1 MSSSLKTTADKLCN
15 KVLEKFD
22 AKVIDI
28 FDSWLET
35 WTTYLDQEAEFIAAD
50 LVQYNP
56 GAIISVCLGFNVGSE
71 QGGNRPAVV
80 IGRSSRS
87 SRTLLVVPL
96 GSLSEEDQEKDLRP
110 FECFL
115 GELEDFNRLAR
126 KPAKTRSKAIVNQI
140 RTISKQRIIR
150 PTLQGDQCINI
161 GDVKLKL
168 IEDALI
174 STIKTI
180 K

>member
-56 GAIISVCLGFNVGSE
+56 GDIISVCLGFNVGSE
-71 QGGNRPAVV
+71 QGGNRPAIV
-80 IGRSSRS
+80 IGKNSRS
-87 SRTLLVVPL
+87 NKTILVVPL
-96 GSLSEEDQEKDLRP
+96 GSFDKTNSKHSIAASLLSLTARRVFP
-110 FECFL
+110 SP
-115 GELEDFNRLAR
+115 NLA
-126 KPAKTRSKAIVNQI
+126 SM
-140 RTISKQRIIR
+140 
-150 PTLQGDQCINI
+150 
-161 GDVKLKL
+161 
-168 IEDALI
+168 
-174 STIKTI
+174 
-180 K
+180 

>member
-56 GAIISVCLGFNVGSE
+56 GDIISVCLGFNVGSE
-71 QGGNRPAVV
+71 QGGNRPAIV
-80 IGRSSRS
+80 IWKNSRS
-87 SRTLLVVPL
+87 NKTILVVPL
-96 GSLSEEDQEKDLRP
+96 GSFDKTKGLKRSEVL
-110 FECFL
+110 L
-115 GELEDFNRLAR
+115 GELAEFNQETGHT
-126 KPAKTRSKAIVNQI
+126 KGTESKVLLGQI
-140 RTISKQRIIR
+140 RTISKQRIIKPKTR
-150 PTLQGDQCINI
+150 YHTKLNI
-161 GDVKLKL
+161 GAENLKL
-168 IEDALI
+168 IEDELI
-174 STIKTI
+174 KLIKS
-180 K
+180 

>member
-56 GAIISVCLGFNVGSE
+56 GDIISVCLGFNVGSE
-71 QGGNRPAVV
+71 QGGNRPAIV
-80 IGRSSRS
+80 IGKNSRS
-87 SRTLLVVPL
+87 NKTILVVPL
-96 GSLSEEDQEKDLRP
+96 GSFDKTKGLKKSEVL
-110 FECFL
+110 L
-115 GELEDFNRLAR
+115 GELAEFNQETGHT
-126 KPAKTRSKAIVNQI
+126 KGTESKVLLGQI
-140 RTISKQRIIR
+140 RTISKQRIIKPKTR
-150 PTLQGDQCINI
+150 YHTKLNI
-161 GDVKLKL
+161 GAEKLKI
-168 IEDALI
+168 IEDELI
-174 STIKTI
+174 KLIKS
-180 K
+180 

>member
-56 GAIISVCLGFNVGSE
+56 GDIISVCLGFNVGSE
-71 QGGNRPAVV
+71 QGGNRPAIV
-80 IGRSSRS
+80 IG
-87 SRTLLVVPL
+87 
-96 GSLSEEDQEKDLRP
+96 
-110 FECFL
+110 
-115 GELEDFNRLAR
+115 
-126 KPAKTRSKAIVNQI
+126 
-140 RTISKQRIIR
+140 
-150 PTLQGDQCINI
+150 
-161 GDVKLKL
+161 
-168 IEDALI
+168 
-174 STIKTI
+174 
-180 K
+180 